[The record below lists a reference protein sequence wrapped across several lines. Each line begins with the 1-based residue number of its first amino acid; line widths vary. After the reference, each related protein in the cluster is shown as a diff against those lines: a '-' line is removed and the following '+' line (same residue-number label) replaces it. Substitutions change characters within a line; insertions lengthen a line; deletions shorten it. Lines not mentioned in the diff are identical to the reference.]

1 MASRP
6 HPGQQQLQLVLLLL
20 TIYAAYLQ
28 PACCSEGDA
37 SHLFRT
43 CHSSCLQTGCTK
55 TPGSANTCD
64 VSCPGR
70 NQYSTPLQLRL
81 MQWDCAADCSYHCMW
96 ALEGPKAASAA
107 GPVYKYFGKWPF
119 IRVLGAQE
127 LASVL
132 FSIANMLAHIHCM
145 RRYLRYVRS
154 LQAKSVAA
162 GGIGSAGAATAGD
175 VLGKSRSSSPKPGHH
190 NLHHSCSSSYSGA
203 GGGHVYPYYW
213 LWLVYSMV
221 TANAWLWSSV
231 FHCRD
236 TKLTERFDYFSADLT
251 VTVGLGVSLVRV
263 LALQTPPQLLA
274 LALLL
279 GSGLLQHA
287 YYMAFIRFDY
297 GYNMKLCIATGLATA
312 LAWLVWVSK
321 VRHPGRRTL
330 YQFMVLVHVAML
342 LEVLDFPPLLWLLDA
357 HALWHAAT
365 VPLTYLWY
373 QFVFA
378 DVAWLAAGHS
388 SGLGTT
394 AEGADP
400 GIVKQKQ

>member
-6 HPGQQQLQLVLLLL
+6 RPAQQQLHLLLL
-20 TIYAAYLQ
+20 LLLALYASHLQ

-37 SHLFRT
+37 SHVFQT
-43 CHSSCLQTGCTK
+43 CHASCLQTGCTK

-70 NQYSTPLQLRL
+70 NSYSTPLQLRL
-81 MQWDCAADCSYHCMW
+81 LQWDCAADCSYHCMW
-96 ALEGPKAASAA
+96 ALEGPKSASTA

-132 FSIANMLAHIHCM
+132 FSIANMLAHMHCM
-145 RRYLRYVRS
+145 RRYLRYMRS

-162 GGIGSAGAATAGD
+162 GGNGSSGAAAAAAGL
-175 VLGKSRSSSPKPGHH
+175 LGKSRSSSPQPGLQHA
-190 NLHHSCSSSYSGA
+190 HHSSSTSS
-203 GGGHVYPYYW
+203 GGGGGVYPYYW
-213 LWLVYSMV
+213 LWLVYSLV
-221 TANAWLWSSV
+221 NANAWLWSSV

-236 TKLTERFDYFSADLT
+236 TRITERFDYFSADLT

-263 LALQTPPQLLA
+263 LALQTAPQLLG
-274 LALLL
+274 LGLLL
-279 GSGLLQHA
+279 GGGLLQHA
-287 YYMAFIRFDY
+287 YYMAFIKFDY
-297 GYNMKLCIATGLATA
+297 GYNMKLCIAVGLATA
-312 LAWLVWVSK
+312 LTWLVWVSR
-321 VRHPGRRTL
+321 VRHPGRRIL
-330 YQFMVLVHVAML
+330 YQFMALVHVAML
-342 LEVLDFPPLLWLLDA
+342 LEVLDFPPLFWLLDA

-378 DVAWLAAGHS
+378 DVAWLAAGHG
-388 SGLGTT
+388 SGVGT
-394 AEGADP
+394 AADGADP
-400 GIVKQKQ
+400 GSIKQKQ